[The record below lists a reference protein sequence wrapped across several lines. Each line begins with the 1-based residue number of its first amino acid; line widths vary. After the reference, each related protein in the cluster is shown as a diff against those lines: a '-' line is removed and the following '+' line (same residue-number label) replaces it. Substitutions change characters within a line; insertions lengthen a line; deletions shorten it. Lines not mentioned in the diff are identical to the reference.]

1 MGRIVKGEDAIIFLP
16 VDHLHPI
23 SHLSS
28 MHNRQKET
36 SFYWGCSSLPL
47 SLTWVTFILQV
58 TPHFLSPQGPFS
70 MLLAL
75 SESLS
80 LLVGGKEQTM
90 LTMYHQHL
98 LPLLASNSAQ
108 WHNW

>member
-1 MGRIVKGEDAIIFLP
+1 MKVRMGRIVKGEDAIIFLP

-80 LLVGGKEQTM
+80 LLLAPGGWKGTD
-90 LTMYHQHL
+90 HAHHV
-98 LPLLASNSAQ
+98 PSASPTTISK
-108 WHNW
+108 